1 MTVDMS
7 GSPIALT
14 IAIDGPAGSGK
25 STAARLIAER
35 LDYVY
40 LNSGSMYRAIT
51 LLSVQSGVEPS
62 NQIALIELAQN
73 CQIEFV
79 DNGQIT
85 LLDGIDVSTQIR
97 TPVIDSQVA
106 AVAKVPGVRKEMVRQ
121 QRRIASSGGV
131 VAEGR
136 DTTTVVL
143 PNADLKFYITASVNV
158 RANRRFNELQG
169 KGINCSISQIV
180 QEITDRDLA
189 DKSRLN
195 SPLKI
200 DQEAIVI
207 DTSYLTIGEVV
218 STVLKK
224 TDHFST
230 N

>member
-1 MTVDMS
+1 MS

-62 NQIALIELAQN
+62 NQIGLIELAQN

-106 AVAKVPGVRKEMVRQ
+106 AVAKVPGVRKEMVHQ

-207 DTSYLTIGEVV
+207 DTSDLTIGEVV

>member
-7 GSPIALT
+7 GSLIALT

-180 QEITDRDLA
+180 QEITDL
-189 DKSRLN
+189 SL
-195 SPLKI
+195 I
-200 DQEAIVI
+200 HI
-207 DTSYLTIGEVV
+207 
-218 STVLKK
+218 
-224 TDHFST
+224 
-230 N
+230 

>member
-79 DNGQIT
+79 DNGQTT
-85 LLDGIDVSTQIR
+85 LLDGIDVSAQIR
-97 TPVIDSQVA
+97 TPVIDAQVA
-106 AVAKVPGVRKEMVRQ
+106 AVAKVPGVRKEMIHQ

-207 DTSYLTIGEVV
+207 DTSDLTIGEVV

>member
-1 MTVDMS
+1 MTVDMF

-51 LLSVQSGVEPS
+51 MLSVQSGVEPS
-62 NQIALIELAQN
+62 NQIGLIELAQN

-106 AVAKVPGVRKEMVRQ
+106 AVAKVPGVRKEMVHQ

-207 DTSYLTIGEVV
+207 DTSDLTIGEVV

>member
-97 TPVIDSQVA
+97 TPVIDSRVA

-121 QRRIASSGGV
+121 QRRIA
-131 VAEGR
+131 
-136 DTTTVVL
+136 
-143 PNADLKFYITASVNV
+143 
-158 RANRRFNELQG
+158 
-169 KGINCSISQIV
+169 
-180 QEITDRDLA
+180 
-189 DKSRLN
+189 
-195 SPLKI
+195 
-200 DQEAIVI
+200 
-207 DTSYLTIGEVV
+207 
-218 STVLKK
+218 
-224 TDHFST
+224 
-230 N
+230 

>member
-106 AVAKVPGVRKEMVRQ
+106 AVAKVPGVRKEMVHQ

-207 DTSYLTIGEVV
+207 DTSDLTIGEVV

>member
-1 MTVDMS
+1 MTLDMS
-7 GSPIALT
+7 GSPTALT

-25 STAARLIAER
+25 STVARLIAQR
-35 LDYVY
+35 MDYVY

-62 NQIALIELAQN
+62 NQIALTELAQN

-79 DNGQIT
+79 DNGQTT
-85 LLDGIDVSTQIR
+85 LLDGIDVSAQIR
-97 TPVIDSQVA
+97 TPVIDAQVA
-106 AVAKVPGVRKEMVRQ
+106 AVAKVPGVRKEMVHQ

-143 PNADLKFYITASVNV
+143 PNADLKFYITASVDV
-158 RANRRFNELQG
+158 RACRRFNELQG
-169 KGINCSISQIV
+169 KGLNCSVSQIA
-180 QEITDRDLA
+180 QEIADRDLA
-189 DKSRLN
+189 DKSRSN

-200 DQEAIVI
+200 DQEAMVI
-207 DTSYLTIGEVV
+207 DTSDLTIDEVV
-218 STVLKK
+218 SMVLTK
-224 TDHFST
+224 TDQFAT

>member
-1 MTVDMS
+1 MTVDMP
-7 GSPIALT
+7 GSLTALT

-25 STAARLIAER
+25 STVARLIAER
-35 LDYVY
+35 MDYVY

-62 NQIALIELAQN
+62 NQIALTELAQN

-79 DNGQIT
+79 DNGQTT
-85 LLDGIDVSTQIR
+85 LLDGIDVSAQIR
-97 TPVIDSQVA
+97 TPVIDAQVA
-106 AVAKVPGVRKEMVRQ
+106 AVAKVPGVRKEMIHQ

-207 DTSYLTIGEVV
+207 DTSDLTIGEVV